1 MTRHDSTGRR
11 LLMRVLQLHT
21 ATAVA
26 RVCRVTRGAVSQY
39 ALGFTRPGER
49 VRLVLETR
57 YKIPP
62 ESWYQPPERVALVV
76 AAPHLTPCAQC
87 GEMRATA

>member
-1 MTRHDSTGRR
+1 MRHDSTGRR

-26 RVCRVTRGAVSQY
+26 RVCRVSQPAVTQWKC
-39 ALGFTRPGER
+39 GHTRPSER

-62 ESWYQPPERVALVV
+62 ESWCQPVRA
-76 AAPHLTPCAQC
+76 
-87 GEMRATA
+87 ATAGA